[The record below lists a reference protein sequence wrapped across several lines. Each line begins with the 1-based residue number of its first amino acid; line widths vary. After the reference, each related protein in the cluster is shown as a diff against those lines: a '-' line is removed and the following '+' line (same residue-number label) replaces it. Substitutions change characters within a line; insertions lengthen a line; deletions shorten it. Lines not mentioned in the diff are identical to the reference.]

1 MRIAQVAPLYEAVP
15 PRLYGGTE
23 RIVSYLTE
31 GLVRRGHQVTL
42 FASGESVTSARLVAA
57 RPRALRLD
65 PGLQSV
71 IAAHLAM
78 LTEVRRRADEFDVIH
93 VHLSH
98 FIHFPVLAD
107 VAAKTVTTP
116 HGRLDYADLPGAY
129 ACWPYF
135 PMISISMRQ
144 RQPLAQARWVG
155 NVYHGLPLDLYPR
168 RPQGSGD
175 YLAFLGRMSRDK
187 RPDRAIEIA
196 RRAGMKLR
204 IAAKIEGD
212 DDRYFRETIKPLLGP
227 DVEFI
232 GEVDEDQKVE
242 FLSNAAALL
251 FPIDW
256 PEPFGLVVIEAM
268 AFGVARRCVAG
279 RSAARDRGRGRDRL
293 CRRFDRGGRRG
304 GSQMRS
310 TRPRPCPAGLRTPLL
325 GGADDFGLRGDLPHA
340 DRQGQ
345 GTDRNPCG
353 SRPFSKGP
361 YPMTAGT
368 AMAAEPRPIDERQLD
383 PAVALAALDDASPR
397 EPHRQFA
404 LKHEDCFVVADAH
417 GDIRG
422 VGDGLFINDTRVLS
436 LFRLI
441 VTGHQ
446 PSLLGASLSQ
456 DNILFTANLSN
467 RGRAIDGV
475 RRTG

>member
-31 GLVRRGHQVTL
+31 GLVGRGHQVTL

-78 LTEVRRRADEFDVIH
+78 LSEVGRRADEFDVIH

-98 FIHFPVLAD
+98 FIHFPVLSD

-144 RQPLAQARWVG
+144 RQPLSEARWLG
-155 NVYHGLPLDLYPR
+155 NVYHGLPLELYPR
-168 RPQGSGD
+168 RPHGRGD

-187 RPDRAIEIA
+187 RADRAIEIA
-196 RRAGMKLR
+196 RRAGMKLK

-212 DDRYFRETIKPLLGP
+212 DEAYYRETIKPLL
-227 DVEFI
+227 DDDIEFV
-232 GEVDEDQKVE
+232 GEVDEQAKVE

-268 AFGVARRCVAG
+268 AFGVPVVVWKEGAMPEIVDEG
-279 RSAARDRGRGRDRL
+279 ETGYVVDSIEAAVQATAKCEALDRDHIRQVFE
-293 CRRFDRGGRRG
+293 RRF
-304 GSQMRS
+304 S
-310 TRPRPCPAGLRTPLL
+310 
-325 GGADDFGLRGDLPHA
+325 
-340 DRQGQ
+340 
-345 GTDRNPCG
+345 
-353 SRPFSKGP
+353 
-361 YPMTAGT
+361 
-368 AMAAEPRPIDERQLD
+368 AERMVSDYEAIY
-383 PAVALAALDDASPR
+383 AALLAQTKD
-397 EPHRQFA
+397 
-404 LKHEDCFVVADAH
+404 
-417 GDIRG
+417 
-422 VGDGLFINDTRVLS
+422 
-436 LFRLI
+436 
-441 VTGHQ
+441 
-446 PSLLGASLSQ
+446 
-456 DNILFTANLSN
+456 
-467 RGRAIDGV
+467 
-475 RRTG
+475 